1 MELAAVGLVTKGAT
15 TYSFHTITQHTIV
28 PSFDINIP
36 IGQYCLILEP
46 VKLIHFDLPIFPWR
60 FAEEKKREIHEQN
73 LRELEEVN
81 EMVEVEEK
89 EAEEDADQ
97 EVEEVEEEVDQEVE
111 EVERSA
117 ERLEVAIRTLVSR
130 DLLPTQVHLV
140 FTMIILPNFQFL
152 KFHERIEE
160 IRIGFIFC

>member
-15 TYSFHTITQHTIV
+15 TYGFHTITQHTIV
-28 PSFDINIP
+28 PSFDIMIP

-73 LRELEEVN
+73 LRALEEVN
-81 EMVEVEEK
+81 EMVEVEER
-89 EAEEDADQ
+89 EA
-97 EVEEVEEEVDQEVE
+97 EEEVDQEVE

-140 FTMIILPNFQFL
+140 FPMINLPNFQFL
-152 KFHERIEE
+152 TFYERIEE